1 MGSRIHISLTVIA
14 AWLIV
19 SGMTSAR
26 ADIVS
31 CTCADACGCPDDD
44 TSDTTQVTRCNGTKQ
59 VNCECAG
66 ESCPTGT
73 LDPCHP
79 ITVCA
84 SSSSPYSP
92 CGGKG
97 NCPCGGS
104 YCLDSDGPGSG
115 TSPACNQHCNSA
127 KSTAC
132 GAEKQQDGTWNENG
146 AKLCSADGCGGTGC
160 DCGRYHCKNSTAGP
174 PDVKKYPCACWECL
188 WSNCDCASLGEC
200 EYPGCMLVCND
211 GCDFDTCPCPTP
223 GSCGKTSC
231 TE

>member
-1 MGSRIHISLTVIA
+1 MKLRTRL
-14 AWLIV
+14 WLVLPILCGFFFTTPS
-19 SGMTSAR
+19 SG
-26 ADIVS
+26 DIVNCNCS
-31 CTCADACGCPDDD
+31 DTCGCPADD
-44 TSDTTQVTRCNGTKQ
+44 TSDNEQPTWCSGTTDKSCSCTGV
-59 VNCECAG
+59 
-66 ESCPTGT
+66 SCPTGVT
-73 LDPCHP
+73 ETCAPL
-79 ITVCA
+79 TVCGA
-84 SSSSPYSP
+84 GGGGTYTP
-92 CGGKG
+92 CGGQG

-104 YCLDSDGPGSG
+104 YCTDSDGLGPG